1 MRSRLIRRLFM
12 VSRLISPHQEALPP
26 CQAPLW
32 GVHCFDRAPSRHHSQ
47 ESMPSK
53 KLYRIIFTNQGKVY
67 EIYARNVNSSNIFGF
82 IEIEKIIFGERTSLV
97 VDPSEEKIKTEFSG
111 VTKTNIPMHSVLR
124 IDEVDKQGISKISKA
139 DGDNITHLPG
149 TVYLPKDKPKE

>member
-1 MRSRLIRRLFM
+1 MKIIGTGIDIDIGTLTN
-12 VSRLISPHQEALPP
+12 VQK
-26 CQAPLW
+26 QPLN
-32 GVHCFDRAPSRHHSQ
+32 FFQTQTFSFRYP
-47 ESMPSK
+47 M
-53 KLYRIIFTNQGKVY
+53 LY
-67 EIYARNVNSSNIFGF
+67 EIYAKNVYSSNILGF
-82 IEIEKIIFGERTSLV
+82 IEIENLVFGERTSIV

-139 DGDNITHLPG
+139 DGDNVTHLPG

>member
-1 MRSRLIRRLFM
+1 MWL
-12 VSRLISPHQEALPP
+12 
-26 CQAPLW
+26 
-32 GVHCFDRAPSRHHSQ
+32 HHSQ

-53 KLYRIIFTNQGKVY
+53 KLYRIIFTNQGKIY
-67 EIYARNVNSSNIFGF
+67 EIYARNVTSSNILGF

-124 IDEVDKQGISKISKA
+124 IDEVDKQGISKISKV

>member
-1 MRSRLIRRLFM
+1 
-12 VSRLISPHQEALPP
+12 
-26 CQAPLW
+26 
-32 GVHCFDRAPSRHHSQ
+32 
-47 ESMPSK
+47 MPSK

-111 VTKTNIPMHSVLR
+111 VTKPTSPCIL
-124 IDEVDKQGISKISKA
+124 
-139 DGDNITHLPG
+139 
-149 TVYLPKDKPKE
+149 Y

>member
-1 MRSRLIRRLFM
+1 MK
-12 VSRLISPHQEALPP
+12 
-26 CQAPLW
+26 
-32 GVHCFDRAPSRHHSQ
+32 
-47 ESMPSK
+47 SMPGM
-53 KLYRIIFTNQGKVY
+53 LTAA
-67 EIYARNVNSSNIFGF
+67 IYLVLLKSR
-82 IEIEKIIFGERTSLV
+82 KIIFGERTSLV

-124 IDEVDKQGISKISKA
+124 IDEVDKQGISKISKV

>member
-1 MRSRLIRRLFM
+1 
-12 VSRLISPHQEALPP
+12 
-26 CQAPLW
+26 
-32 GVHCFDRAPSRHHSQ
+32 
-47 ESMPSK
+47 MPSK

-82 IEIEKIIFGERTSLV
+82 IEIEKIVFGERTSVV